1 MIIEIFN
8 FGSQEID
15 KMTIK
20 LSDYIFR
27 FIADLGVKHVF
38 MVPGGGA
45 MHLNDSLGKCQDI
58 EYICTLHEQ
67 AGAIAAE
74 AYARVTNS
82 LGVVLVTTGPGGTN
96 AITGIAGAWLESTP
110 CLIISGQ
117 VKRADMKGELQ
128 IRQRGPQELDIITI
142 VKSITK
148 YAVTV
153 TDPTSIRYHLEKAV
167 ALAASGRKGPVWLDI
182 PLDVQAATIEP
193 DNLPGFNH
201 AELEVGA
208 INRSL
213 LSLQVE
219 ETIKLLNNAER
230 PVLLVGNGV
239 RSSGAEDAILK
250 LVNQLGIPVLTT
262 WMGVDLISDEH
273 LLFFGKPGTVASRA
287 ANFIIQNSDCL
298 ISIGARLDFAV
309 TGFDQ
314 TKFARIAKKIVVDID
329 AGELAKLNMKMDV
342 PVCAD
347 ARSFIQGILDNSA
360 SIQSLDRKAW
370 LARCSEWKTK
380 YPVVLPEYWEQKNN
394 VNVYVFTSIL
404 ADELTKDDLLIPGSS
419 GADIDKFWISF
430 KVKTGQRL
438 FSTGGLG
445 AMGFGVPASMGGC
458 LASGRKRT
466 VTVDGDGGFQLN
478 IQELETIAR
487 LKLPIKFFV
496 LNNQGYAS
504 IRSSQRTHFN
514 GHLVGCGPSS
524 GLTFPDTLKIAAAY
538 GIESMR
544 ISDHSNLRD
553 KIQAAL
559 QTPGPVI
566 CDVMTD
572 PDQMVAPRVS
582 SHVRPDGSM
591 VSRPLEDLWPFLDRN
606 EFFSNMLIP
615 PVSESE

>member
-1 MIIEIFN
+1 M
-8 FGSQEID
+8 
-15 KMTIK
+15 K
-20 LSDYIFR
+20 LSDYVFR

-45 MHLNDSLGKCQDI
+45 MHLNDSLGNCQDI
-58 EYICTLHEQ
+58 EYVCNLHEQ

-96 AITGIAGAWLESTP
+96 AITGVAGAWLESTP

-128 IRQRGPQELDIITI
+128 IRQRGPQELDIISI

-153 TDPTSIRYHLEKAV
+153 TDPTTIRYHLEKAV
-167 ALAASGRKGPVWLDI
+167 ALATSGRKGPVWLDI
-182 PLDVQAATIEP
+182 PLDVQAASINP
-193 DNLPGFNH
+193 DNLTGFDPT
-201 AELEVGA
+201 ELETGENIPSV
-208 INRSL
+208 L
-213 LSLQVE
+213 VKQVK
-219 ETIKLLNNAER
+219 ETIKYLNKAER

-239 RSSGAEDAILK
+239 RSAGAQDLILK
-250 LVNQLGIPVLTT
+250 LVDLLGIPVLTT
-262 WMGVDLISDEH
+262 WMGIDLISDECPF
-273 LLFFGKPGTVASRA
+273 FFGKPGTVAARS

-314 TKFARIAKKIVVDID
+314 TRFARLAKKIVVDID
-329 AGELAKLNMKMDV
+329 AGELAKLNMTVDV
-342 PVCAD
+342 PVCAN
-347 ARSFIQGILDNSA
+347 AKAFIQEILNNS
-360 SIQSLDRKAW
+360 SLLQPRDRKAW
-370 LARCSEWKTK
+370 LAHCSEWKEK
-380 YPVVLPEYWEQKNN
+380 YPVVLPEYWAQKNT

-404 ADELTKDDLLIPGSS
+404 AEELTKDDLLIPGSS
-419 GADIDKFWISF
+419 GSDIDKFWISF
-430 KVKTGQRL
+430 KVKAGQRL

-445 AMGFGVPASMGGC
+445 AMGFGVPASIGGC

-524 GLTFPDTLKIAAAY
+524 GLTFPDTIKISAAY

-544 ISDHSNLRD
+544 IADHSNLRE